1 MDVFRPSFKRVS
13 MFSLLPRVLVPFL
26 VLCAT
31 VSALHA
37 GEWRRLAS
45 GLELREFLVPDQ
57 AGDLAGQQ
65 GGMAVLRIDTGQYEL
80 GLGSALA
87 TGAMRGMHDWAQFK
101 GFAAVINAGM
111 FRADD
116 RLRSTGYMRDARVTV
131 NSFIHPDYGAFL
143 VFAPHDP
150 GLPSVRWV
158 DRKADPDWEE
168 VIGRYDGVIQNYRL
182 ISRERENLW
191 QPDERRHSAAAV
203 AMDREGALLFV
214 HCRPKVSMHEFSQA
228 LLDLPLDLV
237 GAMYVEGGADAA
249 MYIDVDGYVGRFV
262 GEYQSNFFQGSNR
275 NFWPAPNVLGIRP
288 K

>member
-1 MDVFRPSFKRVS
+1 
-13 MFSLLPRVLVPFL
+13 MFALFPRAILSIL
-26 VLCAT
+26 VLCAAA
-31 VSALHA
+31 SALHA
-37 GEWRRLAS
+37 GEWSVLAP
-45 GLELREFLVPDQ
+45 GLELREFLVPDRT
-57 AGDLAGQQ
+57 GDLAGRQ
-65 GGMAVLRIDTGQYEL
+65 GGMVVLRIDTGRYEL

-87 TGAMRGMHDWAQFK
+87 SGSMRGMHDWAQFK

-143 VFAPHDP
+143 AFDPREP
-150 GLPSVRWV
+150 GLPAVRWV

-168 VIGRYDGVIQNYRL
+168 VIGRYHGVIQNYRL

-191 QPDERRHSAAAV
+191 QPGERRHSSAAV
-203 AMDREGALLFV
+203 AMDREGRVLFA
-214 HCRPKVSMHEFSQA
+214 HCRPKVSMHEFAQA

-249 MYIDVDGYVGRFV
+249 MYIDVNGYVGRFV
-262 GEYQSNFFQGSNR
+262 GEYKSDFFQGSNR
-275 NFWPAPNVLGIRP
+275 NFWPAPNVLGVRP